1 MKSTFII
8 TSIIIHYENDEEKK
22 QVSDFKPAI
31 TTNRRGKCHDLWLN
45 GLFLSYLQACCTYYH
60 QGADLTEDL
69 DPFLKATAEEVSTM
83 RNDTKIL
90 DKEMENR
97 HTIVNSKDTVLP
109 SCKTGEAEGDCK
121 EGLLSTP
128 CIKNLPR
135 MQGYLF
141 KRTSNA
147 FKTWNRRWF
156 YLYDNRLV
164 YRYV

>member
-1 MKSTFII
+1 
-8 TSIIIHYENDEEKK
+8 
-22 QVSDFKPAI
+22 
-31 TTNRRGKCHDLWLN
+31 
-45 GLFLSYLQACCTYYH
+45 
-60 QGADLTEDL
+60 
-69 DPFLKATAEEVSTM
+69 M

-109 SCKTGEAEGDCK
+109 SCKAGDNEDSK
-121 EGLLSTP
+121 DGLLSTP
-128 CIKNLPR
+128 CLKNLPR

-164 YRYV
+164 YM

>member
-1 MKSTFII
+1 
-8 TSIIIHYENDEEKK
+8 
-22 QVSDFKPAI
+22 
-31 TTNRRGKCHDLWLN
+31 
-45 GLFLSYLQACCTYYH
+45 
-60 QGADLTEDL
+60 
-69 DPFLKATAEEVSTM
+69 M

-109 SCKTGEAEGDCK
+109 SCNASSDGNSK
-121 EGLLSTP
+121 EGRLSMP
-128 CIKNLPR
+128 CLKNMPR

-164 YRYV
+164 YR

>member
-1 MKSTFII
+1 
-8 TSIIIHYENDEEKK
+8 
-22 QVSDFKPAI
+22 
-31 TTNRRGKCHDLWLN
+31 
-45 GLFLSYLQACCTYYH
+45 
-60 QGADLTEDL
+60 
-69 DPFLKATAEEVSTM
+69 M
-83 RNDTKIL
+83 RNDTKTL

-109 SCKTGEAEGDCK
+109 SCKAIEADGDTK
-121 EGLLSTP
+121 DGLLGTP
-128 CIKNLPR
+128 CLKNMPR

-164 YRYV
+164 YRYVKTVIN

>member
-1 MKSTFII
+1 
-8 TSIIIHYENDEEKK
+8 
-22 QVSDFKPAI
+22 
-31 TTNRRGKCHDLWLN
+31 
-45 GLFLSYLQACCTYYH
+45 
-60 QGADLTEDL
+60 
-69 DPFLKATAEEVSTM
+69 M

-109 SCKTGEAEGDCK
+109 SCKTNSEGDSK

-128 CIKNLPR
+128 CLKNLPR

-164 YRYV
+164 YRYQKLHLLYARNYFHSF